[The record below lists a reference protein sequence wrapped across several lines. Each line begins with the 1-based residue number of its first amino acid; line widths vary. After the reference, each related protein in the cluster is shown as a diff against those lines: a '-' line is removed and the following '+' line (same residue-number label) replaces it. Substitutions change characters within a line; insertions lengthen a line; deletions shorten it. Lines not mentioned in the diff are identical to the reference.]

1 VADRLTPRSGYPA
14 LARPAS
20 GIVLVMLLMMGG
32 AGLFG
37 VRIFDSLGQLH
48 DSAIHASEV
57 AAAADQVLDALQD
70 SETAVRGYLLTMRPV
85 YLDPYLINRNRLD
98 DALHRLETAAAEAPW
113 LREQIPPLRADAEA
127 RMAEIDRTLTTY
139 RAGGGDAALAVILT
153 DQGRRAM
160 ENVRVRVAGI
170 DQRANAEREE
180 RTALLIAR
188 ERETLYIVVAV
199 ALAGTLLLGFAALGL
214 LVSRARLAWAQTALS
229 AQSGRLQASVDHIRD
244 GLAVF
249 DATDRLI
256 LWNASLFPIAGLP
269 TTLAALGT
277 PFSAF
282 AKAAQCWDPP
292 LLSAALHDGDAAEP
306 TSAEMRVGDRV
317 LEVWRSRMSDGG
329 HILAVTDITRRTR
342 AEAIARQAQ
351 KMEALGQLTG
361 GVAHDFNNLLQV
373 IAANLE
379 LMDTR
384 LPADGQDAVWL
395 RARGAAARAGVER
408 GARLVQHLLAFARRQ
423 PLAPVPTDPARL
435 MRGMTEMLRGAL
447 GAKVRAELVIPD
459 GIWAVRV
466 DPQQLE
472 NAVLNLAINGR
483 DAIDAAASAASA
495 PADRLANLK
504 IALANV
510 TLEAAGAALHGA
522 DAGDYVRIDVAD
534 SGAGM
539 SEATIVRAV
548 EPFFTTKGDGQGT
561 GLGLPMVYGFARQS
575 GGTMKIV
582 SEPGRG
588 TTVSLLI
595 PRTNALPA
603 VPPTERSLPG
613 AADAASRQRVLVAE
627 DDQPVRAT
635 TAELLSGLGHDVVQ
649 AGSAAEALT
658 LLDRRTDVLMTDLGL
673 PDMDGRDLASQ
684 ALSDNPDLAVI
695 IASGKAPAALPDDP
709 RIVWLDKP
717 YSASR
722 LAAAISRA
730 TGARQ

>member
-1 VADRLTPRSGYPA
+1 VADRLTPRSGYTA

-37 VRIFDSLGQLH
+37 VRIFDSLEQLH

-70 SETAVRGYLLTMRPV
+70 SETAIRGYLLTMRPV

-98 DALHRLETAAAEAPW
+98 DALRRLETAAAEAPW
-113 LREQIPPLRADAEA
+113 LREQIAPLRTDAEA

-139 RAGGGDAALAVILT
+139 RASGGDAALAVILT

-160 ENVRVRVAGI
+160 ENVRVRVSVI

-180 RTALLIAR
+180 RTSLLIAR

-214 LVSRARLAWAQTALS
+214 LVSRARLGWAQTALS

-269 TTLAALGT
+269 TTLAELGT

-282 AKAAQCWDPP
+282 AKAAECWAPP
-292 LLSAALHDGDAAEP
+292 LLAAALHDGDAAEP

-317 LEVWRSRMSDGG
+317 LEVWRSRMDDGG

-384 LPADGQDAVWL
+384 LPADGPDAIWL
-395 RARGAAARAGVER
+395 RARAAAARSGVER

-423 PLAPVPTDPARL
+423 PLAPQATDPARL

-447 GAKVRAELVIPD
+447 GAKVRAELVIPE
-459 GIWAVRV
+459 GVWAVRV

-483 DAIDAAASAASA
+483 DAIDAAPAV
-495 PADRLANLK
+495 ADRPATLK

-510 TLEAAGAALHGA
+510 TLDAAGAALHGV
-522 DAGDYVRIDVAD
+522 DAGDYVRVDVSD

-539 SEATIVRAV
+539 SEATIARAV
-548 EPFFTTKGDGQGT
+548 EPFFTTKADGQGT

-582 SEPGRG
+582 SQPGRG

-595 PRTNALPA
+595 PRTDAPPA
-603 VPPTERSLPG
+603 APVAERSRPG
-613 AADAASRQRVLVAE
+613 AADAALRQRVLVAE
-627 DDQPVRAT
+627 DDQPVRTT

-649 AGSAAEALT
+649 AGTAAEALT

-673 PDMDGRDLASQ
+673 PDMDGRALASQ

-695 IASGKAPAALPDDP
+695 IASGKAPATLPDDP

-730 TGARQ
+730 TGGRQEG